1 MVAEILDYLVNSHV
15 FILVNNYLQRINSN
29 ELLMNISY
37 NFIYFFSKIQLF
49 YIKCKTAIYSNEHI
63 KYIVDSINK
72 NQTSEKNKTHIIK
85 YNDSIHIKEYS
96 TEVSEHFES
105 NKNDL
110 YIFTH
115 SNDYILSR
123 SQIFNQDYE
132 VSDIKF
138 IMVNLQINDKN
149 YKIDLKTET
158 ENYYIVQ
165 NILDKDFFLFYL
177 FTHSNNYGEI
187 VYEELKTSI
196 ENGIV
201 KIIDGNADSLELNL
215 NEGQSIVIFKNSYA
229 IKDKTS

>member
-1 MVAEILDYLVNSHV
+1 MITGILDYIVNSSV

-49 YIKCKTAIYSNEHI
+49 YMKCKTTIYSNEHI
-63 KYIVDSINK
+63 KYIVDSIYKNK
-72 NQTSEKNKTHIIK
+72 INEQNKTHIIK
-85 YNDSIHIKEYS
+85 YNDSIYIKEYS
-96 TEVSEHFES
+96 KEVSEHFEK
-105 NKNDL
+105 NDNDL

-115 SNDYILSR
+115 SNDYIISR
-123 SQIFNQDYE
+123 SQNFNQDYE

-138 IMVNLQINDKN
+138 IMVNLEINDKN
-149 YKIDLKTET
+149 YKIDLKTQD

-196 ENGIV
+196 ENGVV
-201 KIIDGNADSLELNL
+201 KIIDGNADSVELNL
-215 NEGQSIVIFKNSYA
+215 NEGKSIVILKNSYA